1 MIRLL
6 KDERFRSAPL
16 VLFLAF
22 VLIFPVTATAAE
34 QLTVDTT
41 AVEKLSLISGKST
54 VLRSNYPLQ
63 RVSVADPE
71 VADFL
76 LLSPREIYL
85 TGKAAGTTNLTLWRE
100 NTIIAV
106 YNLEVSY
113 NLSGLKE
120 QIHAMFPAETGLKV
134 FQMNDTIVLSGRIS
148 NANSLEQVVAL
159 AESFTPREVEKEN
172 ERKEKKVKCL
182 VEVGGGQQVMLEVRV
197 AEISKQTGK
206 RLGINFN
213 TVNEDNRNN
222 VVVSMLGGLTQLVSP
237 DEANIGTVSP
247 TFAHLVSPSVN
258 ALYRFSAQGITYT
271 ALIDALQ
278 EDGMAKVLAKPTLVA
293 LSGQSA
299 SFLAGGEFPV
309 PVPQGLGTVAIE
321 YKDFG
326 VKLNFTPVVLSDNRI
341 SINVAPKVSELDFTT
356 AVRFS
361 GFVIPGLTSRGAS
374 TTVELGD
381 GQSFA
386 IAGLLN
392 ENIRDSISKYP
403 FLGDIPVL
411 GMLFRSRSFQKN
423 ETELV
428 IIVTPR
434 LVKPLDVAA
443 QSLPTD
449 FYSEPDN
456 YDIYLGSSLQ
466 GKAPLSVPQ
475 AGLKMEGEFGHTMP
489 E

>member
-1 MIRLL
+1 MFRLL
-6 KDERFRSAPL
+6 KIELTRSVCFLWLAGLLVCPAIASAVDSVVVDNTSVERL
-16 VLFLAF
+16 HL
-22 VLIFPVTATAAE
+22 
-34 QLTVDTT
+34 D
-41 AVEKLSLISGKST
+41 SGKST
-54 VLRSNYPLQ
+54 ILRSTYPLQ

-71 VADFL
+71 VADYL
-76 LLSPREIYL
+76 LLSPRELYI
-85 TGKAAGTTNLTLWRE
+85 TGKTAGTTNLTLWRD
-100 NTIIAV
+100 NSVLAV
-106 YNLEVSY
+106 YNLEVGY

-120 QIHAMFPAETGLKV
+120 QLHTLFPTETELKV
-134 FQMNDTIVLSGRIS
+134 LRMNDTIMLSGRMS
-148 NANSLEQVVAL
+148 NTNNLAQAVAL
-159 AESFTPREVEKEN
+159 AESYALKG
-172 ERKEKKVKCL
+172 KVNNL
-182 VEVGGGQQVMLEVRV
+182 VEVGGGHQVMLEVRV

-206 RLGINFN
+206 RLGINFSA
-213 TVNEDNRNN
+213 VNEDNLNN
-222 VVVSMLGGLTQLVSP
+222 VVVSMLGGLTQLVGS
-237 DEANIGTVSP
+237 DDANIGTISP
-247 TFAHLVSPSVN
+247 TFSNLVSSNVN
-258 ALYRFSAQGITYT
+258 ALYRFSANDVTYT

-326 VKLNFTPVVLSDNRI
+326 VKLNFTPIVLGNNRI
-341 SINVAPKVSELDFTT
+341 SINVTPKISELDFTT

-361 GFVIPGLTSRGAS
+361 GFVIPGLTSRSAS

-411 GMLFRSRSFQKN
+411 GVLFRSRSFQKK

-428 IIVTPR
+428 IVVTPR
-434 LVKPLDVAA
+434 LVKPLNLAA
-443 QSLPTD
+443 QTLPTD
-449 FYSEPDN
+449 FYVEPGDSE
-456 YDIYLGSSLQ
+456 IYLEGVLQ
-466 GKAPLSVPQ
+466 GKSPVAVSA
-475 AGLKMEGEFGHTMP
+475 AGLKMDGDFGHTMP